1 MKLVSVY
8 VGLPRIVM
16 WNRQTVMT
24 GIFKE
29 PVAAPV
35 RVGLFHLEGDGQAD
49 LTVHGGRAKAVY
61 AYPSEHYA
69 AWRTELGAP
78 AWPWG
83 TFGENLTIEGLTED
97 DVRVGDRF
105 RIGTAELIV
114 TQPRMPCFKLA
125 SKLQRPDVIRRFLT
139 SGRTGWY
146 FAVAWEGEVKP
157 SDPIVRLSRSEDG
170 ATIGD
175 LVRGFVGRGNR
186 SQVGRQTRAAFS

>member
-1 MKLVSVY
+1 MKLVSVN
-8 VGLPRIVM
+8 VGLPRVVT
-16 WNRQTVMT
+16 WNGRTVTT

-35 RVGLFHLEGDGQAD
+35 RVGRLHLDGDGQAD
-49 LTVHGGRAKAVY
+49 LTVHGGRDKAVY
-61 AYPSEHYA
+61 AYPAEHYA
-69 AWRTELGAP
+69 AWRNELRTP

-83 TFGENLTIEGLTED
+83 TFGENFTIEGLLEEN
-97 DVRVGDRF
+97 VRVGDRF

-125 SKLQRPDVIRRFLT
+125 AKLQRPDLLRRFLT

-157 SDPIVRLSRSEDG
+157 GDLIVRVSRSEDG

-175 LVRGFVGRGNR
+175 LVRGFVSGGNR
-186 SQVGRQTRAAFS
+186 SRASRPTRAAVS